1 MTRYH
6 LEVTE
11 LNFSGSQMWSS
22 KSGWS
27 MPEDIEVSFL
37 TFSLVSLVMRGKINS
52 YLAFPVTV
60 CDSEWAK

>member
-1 MTRYH
+1 
-6 LEVTE
+6 
-11 LNFSGSQMWSS
+11 MWSS
-22 KSGWS
+22 KSGWG

-37 TFSLVSLVMRGKINS
+37 TFRLVSLVMRGKINS

>member
-1 MTRYH
+1 
-6 LEVTE
+6 
-11 LNFSGSQMWSS
+11 MWSS
-22 KSGWS
+22 KSGWG

-60 CDSEWAK
+60 CDSEWVK